1 MCSQIEAELGT
12 SRSTRTSGSI
22 RTNWQERI
30 IRREESWEEIRPLI
44 FEEMISKEGYPQV
57 NECILCGSEKAVIK
71 CVECFGTSSL
81 LCVSCDGHVHT
92 NAPLHDR
99 QVWVGTHFVA
109 VSPTTSFNQETK
121 ELMTVERLW
130 PLRLFRSCP

>member
-1 MCSQIEAELGT
+1 MCVDHFFF
-12 SRSTRTSGSI
+12 
-22 RTNWQERI
+22 QECI
-30 IRREESWEEIRPLI
+30 H
-44 FEEMISKEGYPQV
+44 FFFQ
-57 NECILCGSEKAVIK
+57 ECILCGSEKAVIK

-121 ELMTVERLW
+121 ELMTVG
-130 PLRLFRSCP
+130 